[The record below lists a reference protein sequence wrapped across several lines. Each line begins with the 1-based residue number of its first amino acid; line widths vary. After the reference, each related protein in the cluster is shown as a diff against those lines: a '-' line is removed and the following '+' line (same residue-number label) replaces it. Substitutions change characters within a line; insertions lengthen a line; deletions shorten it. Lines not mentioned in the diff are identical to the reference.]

1 MTRHSPAP
9 ASAPASAYG
18 HPAAPPAVPGTA
30 GAIGTPPAAIPSE
43 HTLRELA
50 ARFARRA
57 ATHDR
62 EGSFPHENFAD
73 LHRHGLLALTVPRAL
88 GGAGAGLDDARRVV
102 HHVAGGDAATALVLV
117 MQLLSH
123 HGLARDTHWPA
134 AQREQVQ
141 RSAVSAGALINSLRV
156 EPELGS
162 PSRGGLPATVARR
175 TGGGWRLD
183 GHKIYAT
190 GIPALRWLA
199 VWARTDEAQPRT
211 GVFLVPREAPG
222 VRVVPTWDH
231 LGMRATGSHDV
242 LFEATPL
249 DADAA
254 VDLRAPAAWAAH
266 QDPVHAAWT
275 ATLLGTLYHAVAGN
289 ARDWFVDWLNQRA
302 PASLGAPLA
311 TLPRFQEAVGR
322 IDGWQLASRLL
333 LERCA
338 ADTDRGEPPP
348 LAQGHLL
355 KLNVTDNAIAAV
367 ELAVRL
373 AGNPALA
380 RGNPL
385 ERHYRDVLC
394 SRIHTPQNDVILTT
408 AGAQALRE
416 RAAARAA

>member
-1 MTRHSPAP
+1 
-9 ASAPASAYG
+9 
-18 HPAAPPAVPGTA
+18 
-30 GAIGTPPAAIPSE
+30 
-43 HTLRELA
+43 
-50 ARFARRA
+50 
-57 ATHDR
+57 
-62 EGSFPHENFAD
+62 
-73 LHRHGLLALTVPRAL
+73 
-88 GGAGAGLDDARRVV
+88 
-102 HHVAGGDAATALVLV
+102 
-117 MQLLSH
+117 
-123 HGLARDTHWPA
+123 
-134 AQREQVQ
+134 
-141 RSAVSAGALINSLRV
+141 
-156 EPELGS
+156 
-162 PSRGGLPATVARR
+162 
-175 TGGGWRLD
+175 
-183 GHKIYAT
+183 
-190 GIPALRWLA
+190 
-199 VWARTDEAQPRT
+199 
-211 GVFLVPREAPG
+211 
-222 VRVVPTWDH
+222 
-231 LGMRATGSHDV
+231 MRATGSHDV

-266 QDPVHAAWT
+266 RDPAHAAWT

-302 PASLGAPLA
+302 PASQARRWRRCRA
-311 TLPRFQEAVGR
+311 SEEAVGR

-416 RAAARAA
+416 RAAARRPEGAAPATLPAPASLRLPPRPSPIPCEDQHEPASQHATPRRHHRRRHGRHPDRHPPARDQPCRAGHPPVRAACRSRARPPTAPPTRPTT